1 MKYELM
7 PGTREGY
14 TQIRFEKKPAETVRK
29 TLKMAGYRWS
39 RYNGVWYGL
48 TDDLPELFKADP
60 NTVDIPEDTNG
71 SKPQRRRQTQPQTTV
86 RGNIVNL
93 G

>member
-29 TLKMAGYRWS
+29 TLKM
-39 RYNGVWYGL
+39 GL